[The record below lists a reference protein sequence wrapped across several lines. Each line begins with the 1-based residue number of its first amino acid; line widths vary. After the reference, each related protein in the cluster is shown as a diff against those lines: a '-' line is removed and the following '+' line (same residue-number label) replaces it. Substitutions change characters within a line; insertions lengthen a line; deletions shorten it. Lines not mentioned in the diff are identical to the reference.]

1 MELHGLDPEAIAAER
16 KILHLLG
23 LNSGRYIIDKVN
35 ASVYRPGGSVTLID
49 RHTAR
54 EHTVT
59 LDEDDWPAIVDIVNT
74 HLQAIAD
81 RKPHA

>member
-1 MELHGLDPEAIAAER
+1 MELHTVTPEGIAAER

-35 ASVYRPGGSVTLID
+35 ATMDRPGGSVTLID

-59 LDEDDWPAIVDIVNT
+59 LNEDDWPAIVDIVNI

-81 RKPHA
+81 RQPHT